1 MYNHNTN
8 SIYYLRNMNIL
19 SCKYFKKYLEKK
31 RQRTNIKMMEQK
43 SLSFKL
49 IQLEIGNLYL
59 LINSSED
66 MLFEITNKEFYDFC
80 IRNITGNIVAL
91 EFDNS
96 CEVFEGWEPN
106 TYASTQE
113 MDNYTPRS
121 SSNIRTPRRDR
132 KYFKQRYKKSKSAK
146 EFYLTGSH
154 KDTVRVRI
162 KGTRGGSKSKKRKTQ
177 KKRKRKTNK
186 KRKPRKFSL
195 YL

>member
-1 MYNHNTN
+1 
-8 SIYYLRNMNIL
+8 MNIL

-31 RQRTNIKMMEQK
+31 QQQTKRQRKKLKMMEQK

-49 IQLEIGNLYL
+49 IQLELEDLYS

-80 IRNITGNIVAL
+80 KRNITGNIVAL

-146 EFYLTGSH
+146 EFYPAKEFYLKGSH

-162 KGTRGGSKSKKRKTQ
+162 KGTRGGSKKKRKTQ
-177 KKRKRKTNK
+177 KKRKKKTNK
-186 KRKPRKFSL
+186 KRKPRKFS
-195 YL
+195 YIYNYK